1 MSGPYRTIQY
11 GPISY
16 LFVLIAMVVGF
27 FASFALFSPVVDAG
41 FEAFEGI
48 LGDALGIF
56 GL

>member
-1 MSGPYRTIQY
+1 MSGPYRTVQY

-27 FASFALFSPVVDAG
+27 FASFALFSPLVDAG
-41 FEAFEGI
+41 FEVFDGI
-48 LGDALGIF
+48 MGDALGVF